1 MPKTF
6 TIGTYDKKHK
16 ENLAKRA
23 RKVQQ
28 LYDAAIKRIAQ
39 AAAPSLFDADT
50 KKEFHFEDF
59 PALKKEMEAVKA
71 ELRDERSKRKK
82 AEANARKIEQKLK
95 DEMIIS
101 NQ

>member
-39 AAAPSLFDADT
+39 AAAPSLLF
-50 KKEFHFEDF
+50 
-59 PALKKEMEAVKA
+59 
-71 ELRDERSKRKK
+71 
-82 AEANARKIEQKLK
+82 
-95 DEMIIS
+95 
-101 NQ
+101 